1 MTLQSKNRMG
11 TPHTQWQ
18 EGKSQTI
25 TFVVTQDCQLRCR
38 YCYVHGK
45 NNHNKMSFDTAKN
58 VINYLIAE
66 RNVFDSPSVVIE
78 FMGGEPLL
86 EIELIDRI
94 ADYLKTRLFETE
106 HPWFDSY
113 RFSFTTNGIMYDD
126 PRVQKFIDKN
136 RSHLSITI
144 TIDGTPEKHDRQ
156 RVFPDGKGSYGHVA
170 RNIGLWQSQFPCAG
184 TKVTVSHDDLPYI
197 KDSILH
203 LWDMGVHDV
212 NCNVVFENVW
222 SEEDEKVFECQLIS
236 LANEILQKRLYEKNN
251 CSLFSDHIGKALDP
265 LTQNENW
272 CGAGKMLAIDYN
284 GDFYACIRFLPY
296 TMNSQPSRCIGNYIQ
311 GIDEN
316 KLRPFLVLNRTLQS
330 PKECIECPVASGCAW
345 CQGLNYDESA
355 TGTIFQ
361 RATYLCRMHKARVRA
376 NQYFWKQ
383 YHQLT
388 NGTR

>member
-1 MTLQSKNRMG
+1 MTQQCKNRMG

-18 EGKSQTI
+18 EGKAQTI

-45 NNHNKMSFDTAKN
+45 NNHTKMSFNTAVN
-58 VINYLIAE
+58 TINYLLTNQKLFNSA
-66 RNVFDSPSVVIE
+66 SVIIE

-94 ADYLKTRLFETE
+94 ADYFKIRSFETG

-113 RFSFTTNGIMYDD
+113 RFSFTTNGILYDD

-136 RSHLSITI
+136 KNHLSISI

-156 RVFPDGKGSYGHVA
+156 RVFPDGKGSYACVA
-170 RNIGLWQSQFPCAG
+170 RNIGLWQSQFPGSG
-184 TKVTVSHDDLPYI
+184 TKITVSHDDLPYI
-197 KDSILH
+197 KDSILQ
-203 LWDMGVHDV
+203 LWEMGIHVV

-222 SEEDEKVFECQLIS
+222 KKDDEVVFEGQLVS
-236 LANEILQKRLYEKNN
+236 LADVILQKG
-251 CSLFSDHIGKALDP
+251 LFSENLGKP
-265 LTQNENW
+265 LNSITQNENW
-272 CGAGKMLAIDYN
+272 CGAGKMLAVDYN
-284 GDFYACIRFLPY
+284 GDFYPCIRFLPC
-296 TMNSQPSRCIGNYIQ
+296 TMNFQPARCIGNYKI

-316 KLRPFLVLNRTLQS
+316 KLRPFHILSRTLQS
-330 PKECIECPVASGCAW
+330 PKECLECEVASGCAW
-345 CQGLNYDESA
+345 CQGLNYDEST
-355 TGTIFQ
+355 TGTIFK

-376 NQYFWKQ
+376 NKYYWKQ

-388 NGTR
+388 DTPL